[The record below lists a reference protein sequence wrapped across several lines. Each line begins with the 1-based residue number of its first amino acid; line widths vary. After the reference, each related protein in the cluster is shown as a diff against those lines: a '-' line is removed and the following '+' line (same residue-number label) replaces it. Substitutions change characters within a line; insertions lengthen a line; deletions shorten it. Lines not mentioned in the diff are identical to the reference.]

1 MTHSMYPQPFLIDF
15 MLLLPAYV
23 YQTDVV
29 AHLQGFVE
37 HFIDRFIVIAA
48 VDIDFNLSVAM
59 IEVLRLMQSHGLL
72 DSVTEDKLDLVDRV
86 VFDSG
91 ANPKLRQHAL
101 AFLMDHTE
109 GFEETDGRDDTSAAL
124 LEKKGRGKKTKG
136 GDKTLHLTPMIKRKV
151 SLQLETLTEFAE
163 HHLEDH
169 LSNSYMLAE
178 ACIALKKYGK
188 QSAVQWVGGWVDCCW
203 IEIDS

>member
-1 MTHSMYPQPFLIDF
+1 M
-15 MLLLPAYV
+15 
-23 YQTDVV
+23 

-37 HFIDRFIVIAA
+37 HFIDRFIAIAA

-59 IEVLRLMQSHGLL
+59 IEVLRLMQSQGLL
-72 DSVTEDKLDLVDRV
+72 DSVTEDKLDLVDRA
-86 VFDSG
+86 VFDFE

-109 GFEETDGRDDTSAAL
+109 GFEETDGRDDTTAAV

-136 GDKTLHLTPMIKRKV
+136 SDKPVGSLHLTPMIKRKV

-163 HHLEDH
+163 HHLEDR
-169 LSNSYMLAE
+169 LSNSYLLAE

-188 QSAVQWVGGWVDCCW
+188 RAVVPWVDGLIAVGSKSICDMHPSLCCC
-203 IEIDS
+203 IQISSTIGPCSCLCC